1 MRAASPSRR
10 PSTDLRQKSALRG
23 AGVHSGRYLLLALV
37 LIALAGIVFWRAKRA
52 PATSGPAPVT
62 APAVPPA
69 ASRVGGGAHPVAQVP
84 PVTVVPSTPHAPA
97 ARAPNGA
104 FAGRVVSAA
113 DGSPVPGAQL
123 TFARAEEASSVTARS
138 DGTFWFEARVA
149 GRWSLAAVT
158 APGFLPFAPA
168 WGASPVSLEARA
180 GDVVH
185 GVTITLVPE
194 VRYQGR
200 VIDEHDAPVA
210 GAEVRILGERGADA
224 IVPLRDRFTS
234 GPDGGFSFAAPEDVV
249 LEARKSGFAPARGR
263 VDYTVRV
270 SGQLTLRLTRPTAG
284 LLAIEGIVE
293 DSAGTPLSGAS
304 VTAHARA
311 SRDGSVVRTAAD
323 GTFKLDGLEPGSW
336 RLVAERAG
344 SAPATKIAHAGDTG
358 VRLRL
363 AYGGRIEGRVRDRR
377 SGLPVAPFTVIVQS
391 ITVRTASIVDP
402 DGRYALDDL
411 AAGTAVL
418 SVVAPGY
425 APSSEVRV
433 PVPAPDA
440 APAIV
445 DFELAPG
452 GRLSGVVFSRGSRAP
467 VAGATVEV
475 EGMPTSA
482 GVPVRMEAVSGADG
496 RFELAGISERA
507 MSLFASA
514 PGHHARVLSVPG
526 VPSGELGGPVEIELT
541 PLAAGEEPRVELAG
555 IGAQLVKEGEALRVL
570 RVLPGGG
577 AAEVGLAAGDEVIA
591 IDGAAVSAMT
601 LGDAVP
607 RLRGPEGTTVALTV
621 RRGAAAGQAP
631 VVVLVPRRL
640 VRG

>member
-1 MRAASPSRR
+1 MSRR
-10 PSTDLRQKSALRG
+10 N
-23 AGVHSGRYLLLALV
+23 LLSILA
-37 LIALAGIVFWRAKRA
+37 LIALAGVSFWLARRA
-52 PATSGPAPVT
+52 PSTSGPAAVT
-62 APAVPPA
+62 APAVSPA
-69 ASRVGGGAHPVAQVP
+69 APRVGGGGHSLPQVP
-84 PVTVVPSTPHAPA
+84 PVAIVRSAGPAPA
-97 ARAPNGA
+97 ALAPNGA

-123 TFARAEEASSVTARS
+123 TFARAEEASSVSAQP

-180 GDVVH
+180 GEIVR
-185 GVTITLVPE
+185 GLTITLVPE
-194 VRYQGR
+194 VSYRGR
-200 VIDEHDAPVA
+200 VVDEHDAPVA
-210 GAEVRILGERGADA
+210 GAEVRILGEPGSDA
-224 IVPLRDRFTS
+224 VVPLRDRFTS

-249 LEARKSGFAPARGR
+249 LEARKAGFAPARGR

-270 SGQLTLRLTRPTAG
+270 TGQLTLRLTRPSAG

-293 DSAGTPLSGAS
+293 DSAGTPLPGAS
-304 VTAHARA
+304 VTAQARA
-311 SRDGSVVRTAAD
+311 SRDATVVRTAAD

-344 SAPATKIAHAGDTG
+344 SAPATRIARAGDTG

-363 AYGGRIEGRVRDRR
+363 ASGGRIEGRVRDRR
-377 SGLPVAPFTVIVQS
+377 SALPVAPFTVIVQS
-391 ITVRTASIVDP
+391 ITARTVSVVDP
-402 DGRYALDDL
+402 EGRYALDDL
-411 AAGTAVL
+411 APGTAVL

-425 APSSEVRV
+425 APSAEVRV
-433 PVPAPDA
+433 PVPAPGA
-440 APAIV
+440 APAV
-445 DFELAPG
+445 ADFELAPG
-452 GRLSGVVFSRGSRAP
+452 GRLSGVVRSRGSRAP
-467 VAGATVEV
+467 IAGATVEV

-482 GVPVRMEAVSGADG
+482 GIPVRVEAVSGPDG
-496 RFELAGISERA
+496 RFELAGISEQA

-526 VPSGELGGPVEIELT
+526 VPSGELGGPVELELT

-555 IGAQLVKEGEALRVL
+555 IGAQLVKDGEAFRILK
-570 RVLPGGG
+570 VLPGGG
-577 AAEVGLAAGDEVIA
+577 AAEVGLAPGDEVIA

-601 LGDAVP
+601 LGEAVP

-621 RRGAAAGQAP
+621 RKGTAGGQAP
-631 VVVLVPRRL
+631 IVVLVPRRL